1 MNLTKTILIL
11 FSIIFYAACS
21 LFAQDKVIDEKLYE
35 KENGK
40 WFLHENNRKFKVLP
54 RTQAPARACLVVRG
68 FQTTRVPPSRSLAT
82 K

>member
-54 RTQAPARACLVVRG
+54 RTQAPARACLTSA
-68 FQTTRVPPSRSLAT
+68 FLEQHDRVLLNSCFS
-82 K
+82 